1 MTGWIKEKYFIE
13 IRIFNVFHHLETTSA
28 VELFTFFFSF
38 LLNWQGIM
46 REEEDE
52 KKLSSIKY
60 AHSVHYNA
68 YLAVNVRIVSFN

>member
-1 MTGWIKEKYFIE
+1 
-13 IRIFNVFHHLETTSA
+13 
-28 VELFTFFFSF
+28 
-38 LLNWQGIM
+38 M

-68 YLAVNVRIVSFN
+68 YLAVNVRIVSFD

>member
-13 IRIFNVFHHLETTSA
+13 IRIFNVFHHLETASA
-28 VELFTFFFSF
+28 VELFTFFF

-60 AHSVHYNA
+60 EHSVHNNA